1 MFETSI
7 PGLRPSSIETEVI
20 QQREI
25 VGTSSQGLSSFSQA
39 RPGKR
44 IREIGE
50 TSSEE
55 DPIALDT
62 KSPLAKRQRGWYKMI
77 RGRQP
82 IRRVQDSRVT
92 TSPRGVSAEKQVFS
106 QGSLIVGDMVL
117 PLPARAHQSKE

>member
-7 PGLRPSSIETEVI
+7 PGLRPSNIETEVI

-44 IREIGE
+44 IREVGE

-62 KSPLAKRQRGWYKMI
+62 KSPLAKRHRGWYKMI

-92 TSPRGVSAEKQVFS
+92 SPRGVSAEKQVFS
-106 QGSLIVGDMVL
+106 QGSLTVGDMVL